1 MKRLKLFIWILVLTI
16 IQTFISI
23 YYTGNGVS
31 PNILYAF
38 TVAYALYEK
47 DLNCVFGV
55 TTIVALIMSTVLDAE
70 FIFII
75 LMSVYSVTMVTLLN
89 SRKNTLREP
98 IQAFLYTLIFG
109 ALGESIMYFLS
120 RLTLD
125 VADMIRVLLFAV
137 IINAISAWIIYPI
150 LRKTMKRKEQNLIR

>member
-47 DLNCVFGV
+47 DLNYVFGV